1 MSETENGTPGVYEY
15 YRNLRQQTPV
25 VEQQGAWQVA
35 RYADVRQVLRDHETF
50 SSAVATPV
58 PNAPPSMLFS
68 DPPIHNRLRKLV
80 SYAFKPSHIE
90 AQHGLV
96 KARCDELMASM
107 CQHEEVDLVEALAAP
122 LPVTVIAQ
130 MLGVE
135 DGNMQ
140 DFKRWSDKIFSN
152 IGEILFAQ
160 PDESVQKA
168 TEEMN
173 AYFLGRI
180 KELRPAPGN
189 NLAWDNRLG
198 GALATTGGCPMD
210 GEWGRATGDA
220 EGVGRGAL
228 LGRLIRTETEDGHL
242 SDEELLSFCR
252 LLLIAG
258 NETTTGLITGCVR
271 VFDEMPETFAA
282 LKANHDLIPR
292 FIEETL
298 RFYSPFSATV
308 RRTTRATELAGVEM
322 PEGVIVVPLM
332 ASANRDESA
341 FDRADEFVIDR
352 DPNPHLAFGY
362 GIHNCLG
369 AHLARLEGRIAVTG
383 MVESLRRIEI
393 SETAERA
400 QFNRLGGPATLPVR
414 IFQ

>member
-1 MSETENGTPGVYEY
+1 MSETENGAPGVYEY
-15 YRNLRQQTPV
+15 YRHLREHAPV
-25 VEQQGAWQVA
+25 VEEQGAWQVA
-35 RYADVRQVLRDHETF
+35 RYADVRQVLRDHETY
-50 SSAVATPV
+50 SSAVAP
-58 PNAPPSMLFS
+58 PAPDTSPSMLFS
-68 DPPIHNRLRKLV
+68 DPPVHHRLRKLV

-90 AQHGLV
+90 AQHDLV
-96 KARCDELMASM
+96 KSRCDELMATM
-107 CQHEEVDLVEALAAP
+107 CQHQEVDLVEALAAP

-160 PDESVQKA
+160 PDESVQRA
-168 TEEMN
+168 TDEMN
-173 AYFLGRI
+173 AYFLARI
-180 KELRPAPGN
+180 EALRPAPGN
-189 NLAWDNRLG
+189 N
-198 GALATTGGCPMD
+198 
-210 GEWGRATGDA
+210 
-220 EGVGRGAL
+220 L

-242 SDEELLSFCR
+242 SDPELLSFCR

-271 VFDEMPETFAA
+271 VFDEMPEIFKA
-282 LKANHDLIPR
+282 LKANPNLIPG

-308 RRTTRATELAGVEM
+308 RRTTRETKLAGVAI
-322 PEGVIVVPLM
+322 PQGVIVVPLM
-332 ASANRDESA
+332 ASANRDESV
-341 FDRADEFVIDR
+341 FDHAEAFVIGR

-369 AHLARLEGRIAVTG
+369 AHLARLEGRIAVAG
-383 MVESLRRIEI
+383 MVSALDRITI
-393 SETAERA
+393 SDSADRA

-414 IFQ
+414 IS

>member
-1 MSETENGTPGVYEY
+1 MSETENGVPGVYEH
-15 YRNLRQQTPV
+15 YRHLRQQAPV
-25 VEQQGAWQVA
+25 AEQQGAWQVA
-35 RYADVRQVLRDHETF
+35 RHADVRQILRDHETF
-50 SSAVATPV
+50 SSAVAPLPPGGV
-58 PNAPPSMLFS
+58 PSMLFS

-90 AQHGLV
+90 AQHDLV
-96 KARCDELMASM
+96 EARCDELMASM
-107 CQHEEVDLVEALAAP
+107 RQHEEVDLVDALAAP

-135 DGNMQ
+135 DGNLQ

-160 PDESVQKA
+160 PDESVRRA
-168 TEEMN
+168 TDEMN
-173 AYFLGRI
+173 AYFLARI
-180 KELRPAPGN
+180 ETLRPAPGN
-189 NLAWDNRLG
+189 NL
-198 GALATTGGCPMD
+198 
-210 GEWGRATGDA
+210 
-220 EGVGRGAL
+220 
-228 LGRLIRTETEDGHL
+228 LGRLISTETEDGHL

-271 VFDEMPETFAA
+271 VFDEMPETFET

-292 FIEETL
+292 FLEETL

-308 RRTTRATELAGVEM
+308 RRTTRATELAGVAI
-322 PEGVIVVPLM
+322 PQGVIVVPLI
-332 ASANRDESA
+332 ASANRDESV
-341 FDRADEFVIDR
+341 FDQADEFVIDR

-369 AHLARLEGRIAVTG
+369 AHLARLEGRIAVTS
-383 MVESLRRIEI
+383 MVDALGGIAI
-393 SETAERA
+393 SETADRT

-414 IFQ
+414 ISR

>member
-15 YRNLRQQTPV
+15 YRSLRQQAPV

-35 RYADVRQVLRDHETF
+35 RYADVRQVLRNHETF
-50 SSAVATPV
+50 SSAIAPPV
-58 PNAPPSMLFS
+58 PGAPPSMLFS

-107 CQHEEVDLVEALAAP
+107 RQYEEVDLVDALAAP

-135 DGNMQ
+135 DGNMK

-160 PDESVQKA
+160 PDESVQRA

-180 KELRPAPGN
+180 ERLRPAPGN
-189 NLAWDNRLG
+189 NL
-198 GALATTGGCPMD
+198 
-210 GEWGRATGDA
+210 
-220 EGVGRGAL
+220 V
-228 LGRLIRTETEDGHL
+228 GRLIRTETEDGHL

-282 LKANHDLIPR
+282 LKANPDLIPR

-308 RRTTRATELAGVEM
+308 RRTTRATELAGVAI
-322 PEGVIVVPLM
+322 PEGVIVVPLI
-332 ASANRDESA
+332 ASANRDESV
-341 FDRADEFVIDR
+341 FDQADEFLIDR

-369 AHLARLEGRIAVTG
+369 AHLARLEGRIAVTS
-383 MVESLRRIEI
+383 MVNALGRIEI
-393 SETAERA
+393 SETADRT

-414 IFQ
+414 ISR

>member
-1 MSETENGTPGVYEY
+1 MSDTENGVPGVYEH
-15 YRNLRQQTPV
+15 YRHLRQQAPV
-25 VEQQGAWQVA
+25 AEQQGAWQVA
-35 RYADVRQVLRDHETF
+35 RHADVRQILRDNETF
-50 SSAVATPV
+50 SSAVAPLPPGGV
-58 PNAPPSMLFS
+58 PSMLFS

-90 AQHGLV
+90 AQHGIV
-96 KARCDELMASM
+96 EARCDELMACM
-107 CQHEEVDLVEALAAP
+107 RQHEEVDLVDALAAP

-160 PDESVQKA
+160 PDASVRQA
-168 TEEMN
+168 TDEMN
-173 AYFLGRI
+173 AYFLARI
-180 KELRPAPGN
+180 EKLRPAPGN
-189 NLAWDNRLG
+189 N
-198 GALATTGGCPMD
+198 
-210 GEWGRATGDA
+210 
-220 EGVGRGAL
+220 L

-271 VFDEMPETFAA
+271 VFDEMPETFEA

-292 FIEETL
+292 FLEETL

-308 RRTTRATELAGVEM
+308 RRTTRATELAGVAI
-322 PEGVIVVPLM
+322 PQGAVVVPLI
-332 ASANRDESA
+332 ASANRDESV
-341 FDRADEFVIDR
+341 FDQADEFVIDR
-352 DPNPHLAFGY
+352 QPNPHLAFGY

-369 AHLARLEGRIAVTG
+369 AHLARLEGRVAVTS
-383 MVESLRRIEI
+383 MVNALDGIAI
-393 SETAERA
+393 SESADRT
-400 QFNRLGGPATLPVR
+400 QFNRLGGPATLPVK
-414 IFQ
+414 ISS